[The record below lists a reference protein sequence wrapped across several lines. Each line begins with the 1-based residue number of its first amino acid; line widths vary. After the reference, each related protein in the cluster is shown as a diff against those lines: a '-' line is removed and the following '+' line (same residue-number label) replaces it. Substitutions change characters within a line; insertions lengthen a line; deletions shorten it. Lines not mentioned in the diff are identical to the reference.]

1 MKKTGKPVFF
11 IVAIITIVFTILSI
25 TGISSYY
32 GDIQSVYIKGGDQIR
47 WGIDIRGGVEV
58 TFVPAQEGADP
69 TNEELDGAAEVM
81 RQRLV
86 AQGIN
91 DYSVYSDYNSDR
103 IVVQFP
109 WAEDEENFDPE
120 TAIAELGSTAQLRF
134 IEGTATDSDGNPTG
148 DVILDGSMVDSARAA
163 YAPVDQQGTDYQWV
177 VELTLNDEGTQAFA
191 TATSELA
198 SSNGQIAIWMD
209 DQMISAPQVNEAI
222 TNGQAM
228 ISGNQNNQFTS
239 ESATTLANQ
248 INGGALPFSL
258 ETASYSTIDPT
269 MGEGARDAMILA
281 AVIAFVLICIFML
294 AVYRLPGVVA
304 VIALMGQVAL
314 MIAALTGFFPG
325 ISSSTLTLPGI
336 AGMILS
342 IGMGV
347 DANIITAERIRE
359 EINAG
364 KSIDGAIH
372 LGYHRA
378 FTAILDGNIT
388 TLIVAIILMGTFGAP
403 GSFFNTILQ
412 PILFMFPASTE
423 GTIYSF
429 GFTLMVGIVGNFVFG
444 VFASRLMTQSLSRFK
459 CFRKPKFYG
468 GERA

>member
-58 TFVPAQEGADP
+58 TFVPAEDDADP

-120 TAIAELGSTAQLRF
+120 SAISELGATAQLRF
-134 IEGTATDSDGNPTG
+134 IEGTETDSEGNPTG
-148 DVILDGSMVDSARAA
+148 DVILDGSMVDHAQASYVAT
-163 YAPVDQQGTDYQWV
+163 DSQGSNYQWV
-177 VELTLNDEGTQAFA
+177 VELTLDDEGAAAFS

-198 SSNGQIAIWMD
+198 STNGQIAIWMD
-209 DQMISAPQVNEAI
+209 DQMISAPAVEEAI
-222 TNGQAM
+222 TGGQAM
-228 ISGNQNNQFTS
+228 ITGDFDS
-239 ESATTLANQ
+239 ETATTLANQ

-281 AVIAFVLICIFML
+281 AVIAFILICIFML
-294 AVYRLPGVVA
+294 LVYRLPGVVA
-304 VIALMGQVAL
+304 IIALMGQVAL

>member
-11 IVAIITIVFTILSI
+11 VVAIITILFTILSI

-58 TFVPAQEGADP
+58 TFVPQGDADP

-109 WAEDEENFDPE
+109 WAEDEENFNPE
-120 TAIAELGSTAQLRF
+120 SAIAELGTTAQLRF
-134 IEGTATDSDGNPTG
+134 IKGTATDSEGNPTG
-148 DVILDGSMVDSARAA
+148 EVILDGSMVENARAA
-163 YAPVDQQGTDYQWV
+163 YVATDKQGGNYQWV
-177 VELTLNDEGTQAFA
+177 VELTLNDEGAAAFS
-191 TATSELA
+191 TATSELV

-209 DQMISAPQVNEAI
+209 DQMISAPAVNQAI
-222 TNGQAM
+222 TDGEAM
-228 ISGNQNNQFTS
+228 ITGNFDS

-294 AVYRLPGVVA
+294 VVYRLPGVVA
-304 VIALMGQVAL
+304 IIALMGQVAL

-378 FTAILDGNIT
+378 FSAILDGNIT

-403 GSFFNTILQ
+403 GSFFNTIMQ

>member
-1 MKKTGKPVFF
+1 MKRTGKPVFF

-58 TFVPAQEGADP
+58 TFVPAQDGADP

-109 WAEDEENFDPE
+109 WAEDEETFDPE
-120 TAIAELGSTAQLRF
+120 TAISELGSTAQLRF
-134 IEGTATDSDGNPTG
+134 IEGTDTDSDGNPTG
-148 DVILDGSMVDSARAA
+148 EVILDGSMVDSARAA

-209 DQMISAPQVNEAI
+209 DQMISAPAVEKAI
-222 TNGQAM
+222 ANGQAM

-239 ESATTLANQ
+239 ETATTLANQ
-248 INGGALPFSL
+248 INGGSLPFSL

>member
-58 TFVPAQEGADP
+58 TFVPAQDGADP

-109 WAEDEENFDPE
+109 WAEDEETFDPE
-120 TAIAELGSTAQLRF
+120 TAISELGATAQLQF
-134 IEGTATDSDGNPTG
+134 IEGTDTDEEGNPTG
-148 DVILDGSMVDSARAA
+148 EVILDGSMVDSAQAA
-163 YAPVDQQGTDYQWV
+163 YVATDSQGSNYQWV
-177 VELTLNDEGTQAFA
+177 VQLDLNEDGAAAFS

-209 DQMISAPQVNEAI
+209 DQMISAPAVEEAI

-228 ISGNQNNQFTS
+228 ISGDFDS
-239 ESATTLANQ
+239 ETATTLANQ
-248 INGGALPFSL
+248 INGGSLPFSL

-429 GFTLMVGIVGNFVFG
+429 GFTLMVGIIGNFVFG

>member
-1 MKKTGKPVFF
+1 MFF
-11 IVAIITIVFTILSI
+11 VVTLLILALVYTSLF
-25 TGISSYY
+25 GVY
-32 GDIQSVYIKGGDQIR
+32 GQKGDFKQTYIKGAGDIR

-58 TFVPAQEGADP
+58 TFVPAEDDADP

-120 TAIAELGSTAQLRF
+120 SAISELGATAQLRF
-134 IEGTATDSDGNPTG
+134 IEGTETDSEGNPTG
-148 DVILDGSMVDSARAA
+148 DVILDGSMVDHAQASYVAT
-163 YAPVDQQGTDYQWV
+163 DSQGSNYQWV
-177 VELTLNDEGTQAFA
+177 VELTLDDEGAAAFS

-198 SSNGQIAIWMD
+198 STNGQIAIWMD
-209 DQMISAPQVNEAI
+209 DQMISAPAVEEAI
-222 TNGQAM
+222 TGGQAM
-228 ISGNQNNQFTS
+228 ITGDFDS
-239 ESATTLANQ
+239 ETATTLANQ

-281 AVIAFVLICIFML
+281 AVIAFILICIFML
-294 AVYRLPGVVA
+294 LVYRLPGVVA
-304 VIALMGQVAL
+304 IIALMGQVAL

>member
-58 TFVPAQEGADP
+58 TFVPQGDADP

-120 TAIAELGSTAQLRF
+120 SAIAELGTTAQLRF
-134 IEGTATDSDGNPTG
+134 IEGTETDSEGNPTG
-148 DVILDGSMVDSARAA
+148 EVILDGSMVENARAA
-163 YAPVDQQGTDYQWV
+163 YVATDKQGGNYQWV
-177 VELTLNDEGTQAFA
+177 VELTLNDEGAAAFS
-191 TATSELA
+191 TATSELV

-209 DQMISAPQVNEAI
+209 DQMISAPAVNQAI
-222 TNGQAM
+222 TDGEAM
-228 ISGNQNNQFTS
+228 ITGNFDS

-294 AVYRLPGVVA
+294 VVYRLPGVVA
-304 VIALMGQVAL
+304 IIALMGQVAL

-378 FTAILDGNIT
+378 FSAILDGNIT

-403 GSFFNTILQ
+403 GSFFNTIMQ

>member
-11 IVAIITIVFTILSI
+11 IVAIITIVFTVLSI

-58 TFVPAQEGADP
+58 TFVPAEDDADP

-120 TAIAELGSTAQLRF
+120 SAISELGATAQLRF
-134 IEGTATDSDGNPTG
+134 IEGTETDSEGNPTG
-148 DVILDGSMVDSARAA
+148 DVILDGSMVDHAQASYVAT
-163 YAPVDQQGTDYQWV
+163 DSQGSNYQWV
-177 VELTLNDEGTQAFA
+177 VELTLDDEGAAAFS

-198 SSNGQIAIWMD
+198 STNGQIAIWMD
-209 DQMISAPQVNEAI
+209 DQMISAPAVEEAI
-222 TNGQAM
+222 TGGQAM
-228 ISGNQNNQFTS
+228 ITGDFDS
-239 ESATTLANQ
+239 ETATTLANQ

-281 AVIAFVLICIFML
+281 AVIAFILICIFML
-294 AVYRLPGVVA
+294 LVYRLPGVVA
-304 VIALMGQVAL
+304 IIALMGQVAL

-403 GSFFNTILQ
+403 GSFFNTIL
-412 PILFMFPASTE
+412 
-423 GTIYSF
+423 
-429 GFTLMVGIVGNFVFG
+429 
-444 VFASRLMTQSLSRFK
+444 
-459 CFRKPKFYG
+459 
-468 GERA
+468 

>member
-11 IVAIITIVFTILSI
+11 VVAIITILFTILSI

-58 TFVPAQEGADP
+58 TFVPAEDGADP

-81 RQRLV
+81 RQRWV
-86 AQGIN
+86 AQGNN
-91 DYSVYSDYNSDR
+91 DYSGNSDYNRDR

-120 TAIAELGSTAQLRF
+120 TAISELGATAQLQF
-134 IEGTATDSDGNPTG
+134 IEGTDTDENGNPTG
-148 DVILDGSMVDSARAA
+148 EVILDGSMVESARAA
-163 YAPVDQQGTDYQWV
+163 YVATDNQGSSYEWV
-177 VELTLNDEGTQAFA
+177 VELTLDEEGTAAFS
-191 TATSELA
+191 TATSELV
-198 SSNGQIAIWMD
+198 STNGQIAIWMD
-209 DQMISAPQVNEAI
+209 DTMISAPAVNQAI

-228 ISGNQNNQFTS
+228 ITGSDTNPFTS

-248 INGGALPFSL
+248 INGGSLPFSL

-294 AVYRLPGVVA
+294 VVYRLPGVVA
-304 VIALMGQVAL
+304 IIALMGQVAL

-429 GFTLMVGIVGNFVFG
+429 GFTLMVGIIGNFVFG

>member
-1 MKKTGKPVFF
+1 MKRTGKPVFF

-58 TFVPAQEGADP
+58 TFVPAQDGADP

-148 DVILDGSMVDSARAA
+148 EVILDGSMVDSARAA

-209 DQMISAPQVNEAI
+209 DQMISAPAVEKAI

-228 ISGNQNNQFTS
+228 ITGDFDS
-239 ESATTLANQ
+239 ETATTLANQ
-248 INGGALPFSL
+248 INGGSLPFSL

>member
-1 MKKTGKPVFF
+1 MKRTGKPVFF
-11 IVAIITIVFTILSI
+11 IVAIITIVFTVLSI

-58 TFVPAQEGADP
+58 TFVPAQDGADP

-148 DVILDGSMVDSARAA
+148 DVILDGSMVENASAA
-163 YAPVDQQGTDYQWV
+163 YVSVDGSGNNYEWV
-177 VELTLNDEGTQAFA
+177 VQLKLNDEGAQAFA

-198 SSNGQIAIWMD
+198 STKGQIAIWMD
-209 DQMISAPQVNEAI
+209 DQMISAPSVNEAI
-222 TNGQAM
+222 TGGEAIIEGSTANP
-228 ISGNQNNQFTS
+228 FTS

>member
-1 MKKTGKPVFF
+1 MKRTGKPVFF

-58 TFVPAQEGADP
+58 TFVPAQDGADP

-109 WAEDEENFDPE
+109 WAEDEETFDPE
-120 TAIAELGSTAQLRF
+120 TAISELGATAQLQF
-134 IEGTATDSDGNPTG
+134 IEGTDTDEEGNPTG
-148 DVILDGSMVDSARAA
+148 EVILDGSMVDSAQAA
-163 YAPVDQQGTDYQWV
+163 YVAIDSQGSNYQWV
-177 VELTLNDEGTQAFA
+177 VQLDLNEDGAAAFS

-209 DQMISAPQVNEAI
+209 DQMISAPAVEEAI

-228 ISGNQNNQFTS
+228 ISGDFDS
-239 ESATTLANQ
+239 ETATTLANQ
-248 INGGALPFSL
+248 INGGSLPFSL

>member
-11 IVAIITIVFTILSI
+11 IVAIITIVFTVLSI

-58 TFVPAQEGADP
+58 TFVPAEDDADP

-120 TAIAELGSTAQLRF
+120 SAISELGATAQLRF
-134 IEGTATDSDGNPTG
+134 IEGTETDSEGNPTG
-148 DVILDGSMVDSARAA
+148 DVILDGSMVDHAQASYVAT
-163 YAPVDQQGTDYQWV
+163 DSQGSNYQWV
-177 VELTLNDEGTQAFA
+177 VELTLDDEGAAAFS

-198 SSNGQIAIWMD
+198 STNGQIAIWMD
-209 DQMISAPQVNEAI
+209 DQMISAPAVEEAI
-222 TNGQAM
+222 TGGQAM
-228 ISGNQNNQFTS
+228 ITGDFDS
-239 ESATTLANQ
+239 ETATTLANQ

-281 AVIAFVLICIFML
+281 AVIAFILICIFML
-294 AVYRLPGVVA
+294 LVYRLPGVVA
-304 VIALMGQVAL
+304 IIALMGQVAL

>member
-11 IVAIITIVFTILSI
+11 IVAVITIVFTVLSI

-58 TFVPAQEGADP
+58 TFVPAEDDADP

-120 TAIAELGSTAQLRF
+120 SAISELGATAQLRF
-134 IEGTATDSDGNPTG
+134 IEGTETDEDGNPTG
-148 DVILDGSMVDSARAA
+148 EVILDGSMVDHAQASYVAT
-163 YAPVDQQGTDYQWV
+163 DSQGSNYQWV
-177 VELTLNDEGTQAFA
+177 VELTLDDEGAAAFS

-209 DQMISAPQVNEAI
+209 DQMISAPAVEEAI
-222 TNGQAM
+222 TGGQAM
-228 ISGNQNNQFTS
+228 ITGDFDS
-239 ESATTLANQ
+239 ETATTLANQ

-281 AVIAFVLICIFML
+281 AVIAFILICIFML
-294 AVYRLPGVVA
+294 LVYRLPGVVA
-304 VIALMGQVAL
+304 IIALMGQVAL
-314 MIAALTGFFPG
+314 MIASLTGFFPG

>member
-58 TFVPAQEGADP
+58 TFVPQGDADP

-109 WAEDEENFDPE
+109 WAEDEENFNPE
-120 TAIAELGSTAQLRF
+120 SAIAELGTTAQLRF
-134 IEGTATDSDGNPTG
+134 IKGTATDSEGNPTG
-148 DVILDGSMVDSARAA
+148 EVILDGSMVENARAA
-163 YAPVDQQGTDYQWV
+163 YVATDKQGGNYQWV
-177 VELTLNDEGTQAFA
+177 VELTLNDEGAAAFS
-191 TATSELA
+191 TATSELV

-209 DQMISAPQVNEAI
+209 DQMISAPAVNQAI
-222 TNGQAM
+222 TDGEAM
-228 ISGNQNNQFTS
+228 ITGNFDS

-294 AVYRLPGVVA
+294 VVYRLPGVVA
-304 VIALMGQVAL
+304 IIALMGQVAL

-378 FTAILDGNIT
+378 FSAILDGNIT

-403 GSFFNTILQ
+403 GSFFNTIMQ

>member
-1 MKKTGKPVFF
+1 MKRTGKPVFF

-58 TFVPAQEGADP
+58 TFVPAQDGADP

-109 WAEDEENFDPE
+109 WAEDEETFDPE
-120 TAIAELGSTAQLRF
+120 TAISELGATAQLQF
-134 IEGTATDSDGNPTG
+134 IEGTDTDEEGNPTG
-148 DVILDGSMVDSARAA
+148 EVILDGSMVDSAQAA
-163 YAPVDQQGTDYQWV
+163 YVATDSQGSNYQWV
-177 VELTLNDEGTQAFA
+177 VQLDLNEDGAAAFS

-209 DQMISAPQVNEAI
+209 DQMISAPAVEEAI

-228 ISGNQNNQFTS
+228 ISGDFDS
-239 ESATTLANQ
+239 ETATTLANQ
-248 INGGALPFSL
+248 INGGSLPFSL

>member
-58 TFVPAQEGADP
+58 TFVPQGDADP

-109 WAEDEENFDPE
+109 WAEDEENFNPE
-120 TAIAELGSTAQLRF
+120 SAIAELGTTAQLRF
-134 IEGTATDSDGNPTG
+134 IKGTATDSEGNPTG
-148 DVILDGSMVDSARAA
+148 EVILDGSMVENARAA
-163 YAPVDQQGTDYQWV
+163 YVATDKQGGNYQWV
-177 VELTLNDEGTQAFA
+177 VELTLNDEGAAAFS
-191 TATSELA
+191 TATSELV

-209 DQMISAPQVNEAI
+209 DQMISALAVNQAI
-222 TNGQAM
+222 TDGEAM
-228 ISGNQNNQFTS
+228 ITGNFDS

-294 AVYRLPGVVA
+294 VVYRLPGVVA
-304 VIALMGQVAL
+304 IIALMGQVAL

-378 FTAILDGNIT
+378 FSAILDGNIT

-403 GSFFNTILQ
+403 GSFFNTIMQ

>member
-11 IVAIITIVFTILSI
+11 IVAIITIVFTVLSI

-58 TFVPAQEGADP
+58 TFVPQGDADP

-109 WAEDEENFDPE
+109 WAEDEENFNPE
-120 TAIAELGSTAQLRF
+120 SAIAELGTTAQLRF
-134 IEGTATDSDGNPTG
+134 IKGTETDSEGNPTG
-148 DVILDGSMVDSARAA
+148 EVILDGSMVENARAA
-163 YAPVDQQGTDYQWV
+163 YVATDKQGGNYQWV
-177 VELTLNDEGTQAFA
+177 VELTLNDEGAAAFS
-191 TATSELA
+191 TATSELV

-209 DQMISAPQVNEAI
+209 DQMISAPAVNQAI
-222 TNGQAM
+222 TDGEAM
-228 ISGNQNNQFTS
+228 ITGNFDS

-294 AVYRLPGVVA
+294 VVYRLPGVVA
-304 VIALMGQVAL
+304 IIALMGQVAL

-347 DANIITAERIRE
+347 DANVITAERIRE

-378 FTAILDGNIT
+378 FSAILDGNIT

-403 GSFFNTILQ
+403 GSFFNTIMQ

>member
-11 IVAIITIVFTILSI
+11 IVAIITIVFTVLSI

-58 TFVPAQEGADP
+58 TFVPQGDADP

-109 WAEDEENFDPE
+109 WAEDEENFNPE
-120 TAIAELGSTAQLRF
+120 SAIAELGTTAQLRF
-134 IEGTATDSDGNPTG
+134 IKGTATDSEGNPTG
-148 DVILDGSMVDSARAA
+148 EVILDGSMVENARAA
-163 YAPVDQQGTDYQWV
+163 YVATDKQGGNYQWV
-177 VELTLNDEGTQAFA
+177 VELTLNDEGAAAFS
-191 TATSELA
+191 TATSELV

-209 DQMISAPQVNEAI
+209 DQMISAPAVNQAI
-222 TNGQAM
+222 TDGEAM
-228 ISGNQNNQFTS
+228 ITGNFDS

-294 AVYRLPGVVA
+294 VVYRLPGVVA
-304 VIALMGQVAL
+304 IIALMGQVAL

-378 FTAILDGNIT
+378 FSAILDGNIT

-403 GSFFNTILQ
+403 GSFFNTIMQ

>member
-1 MKKTGKPVFF
+1 MKRTGKPVFF

-58 TFVPAQEGADP
+58 TFVPAQDGADP

-109 WAEDEENFDPE
+109 WAEDEETFDPE
-120 TAIAELGSTAQLRF
+120 TAISELGATAQLQF
-134 IEGTATDSDGNPTG
+134 IEGTDTDEEGNPTG
-148 DVILDGSMVDSARAA
+148 EVILDGSMVDSAQAA
-163 YAPVDQQGTDYQWV
+163 YVATDSQGSNYQWV
-177 VELTLNDEGTQAFA
+177 VQLDLNEDGAAAFS

-209 DQMISAPQVNEAI
+209 DQMISAPAVEEAI

-228 ISGNQNNQFTS
+228 ISGDFDS
-239 ESATTLANQ
+239 ETATTLANQ
-248 INGGALPFSL
+248 INGGSLPFSL

-429 GFTLMVGIVGNFVFG
+429 GFTLMVGIIGNFVFG

>member
-1 MKKTGKPVFF
+1 MKRTGKPVFF

-58 TFVPAQEGADP
+58 TFVPQGDADP

-109 WAEDEENFDPE
+109 WAEDEENFNPE
-120 TAIAELGSTAQLRF
+120 SAIAELGTTAQLRF
-134 IEGTATDSDGNPTG
+134 IKGTATDSEGNPTG
-148 DVILDGSMVDSARAA
+148 EVILDGSMVENARAA
-163 YAPVDQQGTDYQWV
+163 YVATDKQGGNYQWV
-177 VELTLNDEGTQAFA
+177 VELTLNDEGAAAFS
-191 TATSELA
+191 TATSELV

-209 DQMISAPQVNEAI
+209 DQMISAPAVNQAI
-222 TNGQAM
+222 TDGEAM
-228 ISGNQNNQFTS
+228 ITGNFDS

-294 AVYRLPGVVA
+294 VVYRLPGVVA
-304 VIALMGQVAL
+304 IIALMGQVAL

-378 FTAILDGNIT
+378 FSAILDGNIT

-403 GSFFNTILQ
+403 GSFFNTIMQ

>member
-1 MKKTGKPVFF
+1 MKRTGKPVFF

-58 TFVPAQEGADP
+58 TFVPAQDGADP

-109 WAEDEENFDPE
+109 WAEDEETFDPE
-120 TAIAELGSTAQLRF
+120 TAISELGSTAQLQF
-134 IEGTATDSDGNPTG
+134 IEGTDTDEEGNPTG
-148 DVILDGSMVDSARAA
+148 EVILDGSMVDSARAA

-209 DQMISAPQVNEAI
+209 DQMISAPAVEKAI

-228 ISGNQNNQFTS
+228 ITGDFDS
-239 ESATTLANQ
+239 ETATTLANQ
-248 INGGALPFSL
+248 INGGSLPFSL

>member
-1 MKKTGKPVFF
+1 MKRTGKPVFF
-11 IVAIITIVFTILSI
+11 IVAIITIVFTVLSI

-58 TFVPAQEGADP
+58 TFVPAQDGADP

-109 WAEDEENFDPE
+109 WAEDEETFDPE
-120 TAIAELGSTAQLRF
+120 TAISELGATAQLQF
-134 IEGTATDSDGNPTG
+134 IEGTDTDEEGNPTG
-148 DVILDGSMVDSARAA
+148 EVILDGSMVESAQAA
-163 YAPVDQQGTDYQWV
+163 YVATDSQGSNYQWV
-177 VELTLNDEGTQAFA
+177 VQLDLNEDGAAAFS

-209 DQMISAPQVNEAI
+209 DQMISAPAVEEAI

-228 ISGNQNNQFTS
+228 ISGDFDS
-239 ESATTLANQ
+239 ETATTLANQ
-248 INGGALPFSL
+248 INGGSLPFSL

>member
-1 MKKTGKPVFF
+1 MKRTGKPVFF

-58 TFVPAQEGADP
+58 TFVPAQDGADP

-109 WAEDEENFDPE
+109 WAEDEETFDPE
-120 TAIAELGSTAQLRF
+120 TAISELGSTAQLRF
-134 IEGTATDSDGNPTG
+134 IEGTATDEEGNPTG
-148 DVILDGSMVDSARAA
+148 EVILDGSMVDSARAA

-209 DQMISAPQVNEAI
+209 DQMISAPAVEKAI
-222 TNGQAM
+222 ANGQAM
-228 ISGNQNNQFTS
+228 ITGDFDS
-239 ESATTLANQ
+239 ETATTLANQ
-248 INGGALPFSL
+248 INGGSLPFSL

>member
-58 TFVPAQEGADP
+58 TFVPAQDGADP

-109 WAEDEENFDPE
+109 WAEDEETFDPE
-120 TAIAELGSTAQLRF
+120 TAISELGATAQLQF
-134 IEGTATDSDGNPTG
+134 IEGTDTDEEGNPTG
-148 DVILDGSMVDSARAA
+148 EVILDGSMVDSAQAA
-163 YAPVDQQGTDYQWV
+163 YVATDSQGSNYQWV
-177 VELTLNDEGTQAFA
+177 VQLDLNEDGAAAFS

-209 DQMISAPQVNEAI
+209 DQMISAPAVEEAI

-228 ISGNQNNQFTS
+228 ITGDFDS
-239 ESATTLANQ
+239 ETATTLANQ
-248 INGGALPFSL
+248 INGGSLPFSL

>member
-1 MKKTGKPVFF
+1 MKRTGKPVFF

-58 TFVPAQEGADP
+58 TFVPAQDGADP

-109 WAEDEENFDPE
+109 WAEDEETFDPE
-120 TAIAELGSTAQLRF
+120 TAISELGSTAQLRF
-134 IEGTATDSDGNPTG
+134 IEGTDTDEEGNPTG
-148 DVILDGSMVDSARAA
+148 EVILDGSMVESAQAA
-163 YAPVDQQGTDYQWV
+163 YVATDSQGSNYQWV
-177 VELTLNDEGTQAFA
+177 VQLDLNDEGTQAFS

-209 DQMISAPQVNEAI
+209 DQMISAPAVEEAI

-228 ISGNQNNQFTS
+228 ISGDFDS
-239 ESATTLANQ
+239 ETATTLANQ
-248 INGGALPFSL
+248 INGGSLPFSL

>member
-1 MKKTGKPVFF
+1 MKRTGKPVFF
-11 IVAIITIVFTILSI
+11 IVAIITIVFTVLSI

-58 TFVPAQEGADP
+58 TFVPAQDGADP

-109 WAEDEENFDPE
+109 WAEDEETFDPE
-120 TAIAELGSTAQLRF
+120 TAISELGSTAQLRF

-148 DVILDGSMVDSARAA
+148 EVILDGSMVDSARAA

-209 DQMISAPQVNEAI
+209 DQMISAPAVEKAI
-222 TNGQAM
+222 ANGQAM
-228 ISGNQNNQFTS
+228 ITGDFDS
-239 ESATTLANQ
+239 ETATTLANQ
-248 INGGALPFSL
+248 INGGSLPFSL

>member
-1 MKKTGKPVFF
+1 MKRTGKPVFF
-11 IVAIITIVFTILSI
+11 IVAIITIVFTVLSI

-58 TFVPAQEGADP
+58 TFVPAQDGADP

-109 WAEDEENFDPE
+109 WAEDEETFDPE
-120 TAIAELGSTAQLRF
+120 TAISELGATAQLQF
-134 IEGTATDSDGNPTG
+134 IEGTDTDEEGNPTG
-148 DVILDGSMVDSARAA
+148 EVILDGSMVDSAQAA
-163 YAPVDQQGTDYQWV
+163 YVATDSQGSNYQWV
-177 VELTLNDEGTQAFA
+177 VQLDLNEDGAAAFS

-209 DQMISAPQVNEAI
+209 DQMISAPAVEEAI

-228 ISGNQNNQFTS
+228 ISGDFDS
-239 ESATTLANQ
+239 ETATTLANQ
-248 INGGALPFSL
+248 INGGSLPFSL

-429 GFTLMVGIVGNFVFG
+429 GFTMMVGIVGNFVFG

>member
-11 IVAIITIVFTILSI
+11 IVAVITIVFTVLSI

-58 TFVPAQEGADP
+58 TFVPAEDDADP

-120 TAIAELGSTAQLRF
+120 SAISELGATAQLRF
-134 IEGTATDSDGNPTG
+134 IEGTETDSEGNPTG
-148 DVILDGSMVDSARAA
+148 DVILDGSMVDHAQASYVAT
-163 YAPVDQQGTDYQWV
+163 DSQGSNYQWV
-177 VELTLNDEGTQAFA
+177 VELTLDDEGAAAFS

-198 SSNGQIAIWMD
+198 STNGQIAIWMD
-209 DQMISAPQVNEAI
+209 DQMISAPAVEEAI
-222 TNGQAM
+222 TGGQAM
-228 ISGNQNNQFTS
+228 ITGDFDS
-239 ESATTLANQ
+239 ETATTLANQ

-281 AVIAFVLICIFML
+281 AVIAFILICIFML
-294 AVYRLPGVVA
+294 LVYRLPGVVA
-304 VIALMGQVAL
+304 IIALMGQVAL

>member
-1 MKKTGKPVFF
+1 MKRTGKPVFF
-11 IVAIITIVFTILSI
+11 IVAIITIVFTVLSI

-58 TFVPAQEGADP
+58 TFVPAQDGADP

-109 WAEDEENFDPE
+109 WAEDEETFDPE
-120 TAIAELGSTAQLRF
+120 TAISELGATAQLQF
-134 IEGTATDSDGNPTG
+134 IEGTDTDEEGNPTG
-148 DVILDGSMVDSARAA
+148 EVILDGSMVDSARAA

-209 DQMISAPQVNEAI
+209 DQMISAPAVEKAI

-228 ISGNQNNQFTS
+228 ITGDFDS
-239 ESATTLANQ
+239 ETATTLANQ
-248 INGGALPFSL
+248 INGGSLPFSL

>member
-1 MKKTGKPVFF
+1 MKRTGKPVFF

-58 TFVPAQEGADP
+58 TFVPAQDGADP

-109 WAEDEENFDPE
+109 WAEDEETFDPE
-120 TAIAELGSTAQLRF
+120 TAISELGSTAQLRF
-134 IEGTATDSDGNPTG
+134 IEGTDTDSDGNPTG
-148 DVILDGSMVDSARAA
+148 EVILDGSMVDSARAA

-177 VELTLNDEGTQAFA
+177 VELTLNDEGTQAFS

-209 DQMISAPQVNEAI
+209 DQMISAPAVEKAI
-222 TNGQAM
+222 ANGQAM
-228 ISGNQNNQFTS
+228 ITGDFDS
-239 ESATTLANQ
+239 ETATTLANQ
-248 INGGALPFSL
+248 INGGSLPFSL

>member
-1 MKKTGKPVFF
+1 MKRTGKPVFF

-58 TFVPAQEGADP
+58 TFVPAQDGADP

-109 WAEDEENFDPE
+109 WAEDEETFDPE
-120 TAIAELGSTAQLRF
+120 TAISELGSTAQLRF
-134 IEGTATDSDGNPTG
+134 IEGTDTDSDGNPTG
-148 DVILDGSMVDSARAA
+148 EVILDGSMVDSARAA

-209 DQMISAPQVNEAI
+209 DQMISAPAVEKAI

-228 ISGNQNNQFTS
+228 ITGDFDS
-239 ESATTLANQ
+239 ETATTLANQ
-248 INGGALPFSL
+248 INGGSLPFSL

>member
-1 MKKTGKPVFF
+1 MKRTGKPVFF

-58 TFVPAQEGADP
+58 TFVPAQDGADP

-109 WAEDEENFDPE
+109 WAEDEETFDPE
-120 TAIAELGSTAQLRF
+120 TAISELGATAQLQF
-134 IEGTATDSDGNPTG
+134 IEGTDTDEEGNPTG
-148 DVILDGSMVDSARAA
+148 EVILDGSMVDSARAA

-209 DQMISAPQVNEAI
+209 DQMISAPAVEKAI

-228 ISGNQNNQFTS
+228 ITGDFDS
-239 ESATTLANQ
+239 ETATTLANQ
-248 INGGALPFSL
+248 INGGSLPFSL

-423 GTIYSF
+423 GTICSF

>member
-1 MKKTGKPVFF
+1 MKRTGKPVFF

-58 TFVPAQEGADP
+58 TFVPAQDGADP

-109 WAEDEENFDPE
+109 WAEDEETFDPE
-120 TAIAELGSTAQLRF
+120 TAISELGSTAQLRF
-134 IEGTATDSDGNPTG
+134 IEGTATDEEGNPTG
-148 DVILDGSMVDSARAA
+148 EVILDGSMVDSARAA

-209 DQMISAPQVNEAI
+209 DQMISAPAVEKAI

-228 ISGNQNNQFTS
+228 ITGDFDS
-239 ESATTLANQ
+239 ETATTLANQ
-248 INGGALPFSL
+248 INGGSLPFSL

-429 GFTLMVGIVGNFVFG
+429 GFTLMVGIIGNFVFG

>member
-1 MKKTGKPVFF
+1 MKRTGKPVFF
-11 IVAIITIVFTILSI
+11 IVAIITIVFTVLSI

-58 TFVPAQEGADP
+58 TFVPAQDGADP

-109 WAEDEENFDPE
+109 WAEDEETFDPE
-120 TAIAELGSTAQLRF
+120 TAISELGATAQLQF
-134 IEGTATDSDGNPTG
+134 IEGTDTDEEGNPTG
-148 DVILDGSMVDSARAA
+148 EVILDGSMVDSAQAA
-163 YAPVDQQGTDYQWV
+163 YVATDSQGSNYQWV
-177 VELTLNDEGTQAFA
+177 VQLDLNEDGAAAFS

-209 DQMISAPQVNEAI
+209 DQMISAPAVEEAI

-228 ISGNQNNQFTS
+228 ISGDFDS
-239 ESATTLANQ
+239 ETATTLANQ
-248 INGGALPFSL
+248 INGGSLPFSL

>member
-1 MKKTGKPVFF
+1 MKRTGKPVFF

-58 TFVPAQEGADP
+58 TFVPAQDGADP

-109 WAEDEENFDPE
+109 WAEDEETFDPE
-120 TAIAELGSTAQLRF
+120 TAISELGATAQLQF
-134 IEGTATDSDGNPTG
+134 IEGTDTDEEGNPTG
-148 DVILDGSMVDSARAA
+148 EVILDGSMVESAQAA
-163 YAPVDQQGTDYQWV
+163 YVATDSQGSNYQWV
-177 VELTLNDEGTQAFA
+177 VQLDLNEDGAAAFS

-209 DQMISAPQVNEAI
+209 DQMISAPTVEEAI

-228 ISGNQNNQFTS
+228 ISGDFDS
-239 ESATTLANQ
+239 ETATTLANQ
-248 INGGALPFSL
+248 INGGSLPFSL

-429 GFTLMVGIVGNFVFG
+429 GFTLMVGIIGNFVFG

>member
-58 TFVPAQEGADP
+58 TFVPAQDGADP

-109 WAEDEENFDPE
+109 WAEDEETFDPE
-120 TAIAELGSTAQLRF
+120 TAISELGATAQLQF
-134 IEGTATDSDGNPTG
+134 IEGTDTDEEGNPTG
-148 DVILDGSMVDSARAA
+148 EVILDGSMVDSAQAA
-163 YAPVDQQGTDYQWV
+163 YVATDSQGSNYQWV
-177 VELTLNDEGTQAFA
+177 VQLDLNEDGAAAFS

-209 DQMISAPQVNEAI
+209 DQMISAPAVEEAI

-228 ISGNQNNQFTS
+228 ISGDFDS
-239 ESATTLANQ
+239 ETATTLANQ
-248 INGGALPFSL
+248 INGGSLPFSL